1 MIDKAPTA
9 AFCRALLCVVFASSL
24 LAGCA
29 HETDIAQKALLD
41 TIRKRYVPDSRL
53 GVFDVTFENGRL
65 VGKTTSLKAKE
76 ELLKAFGQAA
86 YGVCLLPDTGG
97 LDVNTFGFVR
107 VPIATLYKAPS
118 YTSSVQ
124 TQSVLGTPVRI
135 LQKDGWLQVKLPDG
149 YVAWAV
155 PEQIISCDEA
165 SYKRITAR
173 EPWLVTATQTALF
186 EKPDMSS
193 QRLGLLPAGARLY
206 PTKESAD
213 VWTGVELADGT
224 RGFVSSRDI
233 QSLTGLLKR
242 WDDLRKDSA
251 RYAKA
256 LTHLAKSL
264 LGQSYLWG
272 GTSTFA
278 VDCSGFTQ
286 TVYRQTGVLLPRDAD
301 MQATVGVDVKKPFSP
316 GDLLFFGA
324 KAKDGSPESI
334 RHVALSLG
342 GDKFIHARG
351 HVRLASFS
359 PQDPDFDAYEAAR
372 FLKAMRPNPANL
384 PRLTHEDEQR

>member
-1 MIDKAPTA
+1 MIDKTPTA
-9 AFCRALLCVVFASSL
+9 AFCRTLLCVVFASSL

-264 LGQSYLWG
+264 LG
-272 GTSTFA
+272 
-278 VDCSGFTQ
+278 
-286 TVYRQTGVLLPRDAD
+286 
-301 MQATVGVDVKKPFSP
+301 
-316 GDLLFFGA
+316 
-324 KAKDGSPESI
+324 
-334 RHVALSLG
+334 
-342 GDKFIHARG
+342 
-351 HVRLASFS
+351 
-359 PQDPDFDAYEAAR
+359 
-372 FLKAMRPNPANL
+372 
-384 PRLTHEDEQR
+384 

>member
-9 AFCRALLCVVFASSL
+9 AFCRTLLCVVFASSL

-155 PEQIISCDEA
+155 PEQITSCDEA

-173 EPWLVTATQTALF
+173 EP
-186 EKPDMSS
+186 
-193 QRLGLLPAGARLY
+193 
-206 PTKESAD
+206 
-213 VWTGVELADGT
+213 
-224 RGFVSSRDI
+224 
-233 QSLTGLLKR
+233 
-242 WDDLRKDSA
+242 
-251 RYAKA
+251 
-256 LTHLAKSL
+256 
-264 LGQSYLWG
+264 
-272 GTSTFA
+272 
-278 VDCSGFTQ
+278 
-286 TVYRQTGVLLPRDAD
+286 
-301 MQATVGVDVKKPFSP
+301 
-316 GDLLFFGA
+316 
-324 KAKDGSPESI
+324 
-334 RHVALSLG
+334 
-342 GDKFIHARG
+342 
-351 HVRLASFS
+351 
-359 PQDPDFDAYEAAR
+359 
-372 FLKAMRPNPANL
+372 
-384 PRLTHEDEQR
+384 